1 MKNDIE
7 LRNGKIATK
16 PCGEFSYV
24 LKYVYMWFIIQ
35 DAMESQVLLVYLVC
49 LDLKDNQV
57 FLELQGEKAIVV
69 PLESL
74 ACLEHHHEKTNM
86 ADLDFL
92 LRNKA
97 IEK

>member
-57 FLELQGEKAIVV
+57 FLELQGKKAIVV

-74 ACLEHHHEKTNM
+74 ACLVRLDVK
-86 ADLDFL
+86 DYQVLLDF
-92 LRNKA
+92 
-97 IEK
+97 